1 VVLGDI
7 SYALFLVHFSVC
19 VMANA
24 VFVRFTDQ
32 SPHVAII
39 FFLAAWAGS
48 LPLAALLHRWVERP
62 LAKRRQSDG

>member
-1 VVLGDI
+1 
-7 SYALFLVHFSVC
+7 
-19 VMANA
+19 MANA

-32 SPHVAII
+32 SPPVAII